1 MYDDYKIIEEDKFN
15 KLLNEYNLNVK
26 VNATNLDEEFLTKFN
41 GLLNFLYKSGHNIEN
56 LIKLSSN
63 NLNLEILK
71 NIKDKLNVINDKL
84 KVLYNIT
91 ETENNTENNTDNNTD
106 NINKNYEENYKQ
118 IVNNLLEFL
127 KLLFNFISFE
137 SNIKIKNSLEI
148 IFYDAIEILEEL
160 NKIETRKQ
168 HIFSL
173 FKRY

>member
-41 GLLNFLYKSGHNIEN
+41 SLLNFLYKSEHNIEN

-63 NLNLEILK
+63 NLNLEIFK
-71 NIKDKLNVINDKL
+71 SIKDKLNVIIDKL

-91 ETENNTENNTDNNTD
+91 ETENETDN

-148 IFYDAIEILEEL
+148 IFYDVVEILEEL
-160 NKIETRKQ
+160 NKIETHKQ

>member
-63 NLNLEILK
+63 NFNLEILK

-91 ETENNTENNTDNNTD
+91 ETENNTDNNTDN

>member
-15 KLLNEYNLNVK
+15 KLLNEYNLNIK

-41 GLLNFLYKSGHNIEN
+41 GLLNFLYKSGHSIEN

-71 NIKDKLNVINDKL
+71 DIKDKLNVINDKL

-91 ETENNTENNTDNNTD
+91 ETENNTDNNTD

-137 SNIKIKNSLEI
+137 NNIKIKNSLEI

-160 NKIETRKQ
+160 NKIETRRQ

>member
-71 NIKDKLNVINDKL
+71 NVKDKLNVINDKL

-91 ETENNTENNTDNNTD
+91 ETENNIDNNTD

>member
-91 ETENNTENNTDNNTD
+91 ETENNIDNNTD

-148 IFYDAIEILEEL
+148 IFYNVIEILEEL

>member
-91 ETENNTENNTDNNTD
+91 ETENNTDNNTDN

>member
-91 ETENNTENNTDNNTD
+91 ETENNTDNNTD

>member
-91 ETENNTENNTDNNTD
+91 ETENNTDNNTD

-137 SNIKIKNSLEI
+137 NNIKIKNSLEI